1 MPKCFLPRRRKTLWS
16 NFKNDSIK
24 VSFQKNSFFLST
36 ILWTA
41 RMRIWRKCWIFCQNP
56 NFLLKLRGWTKSLIF
71 LKKYFFSNSSPGLV
85 KCSLDNRAHVFF
97 AKVLKKVV
105 WKSKNDQQEHILY
118 LKVVVFS
125 QIVTLDTEIA
135 ILTNWRNS
143 SGGNPIF
150 FSLKSWKPN
159 FFVFSPEKGSSKC
172 FFLTLRLQFWQ
183 ACQKIL
189 VNSWIIFCR

>member
-16 NFKNDSIK
+16 NFKNDWKK

-36 ILWTA
+36 FLWTA
-41 RMRIWRKCWIFCQNP
+41 RMRIWRKCWIFLPKSQFFAKVTRVNKKF
-56 NFLLKLRGWTKSLIF
+56 NFPQKNLFFFKLFSRTRKMQFGQPCSTF
-71 LKKYFFSNSSPGLV
+71 L
-85 KCSLDNRAHVFF
+85 

-105 WKSKNDQQEHILY
+105 WKSKNDEEEHILY

-150 FSLKSWKPN
+150 FRSNPEN
-159 FFVFSPEKGSSKC
+159 QIFFVFSPEKGSSKC
-172 FFLTLRLQFWQ
+172 FFWHSDCNFDKLAKKF
-183 ACQKIL
+183 
-189 VNSWIIFCR
+189 